1 MVLVALAPKDPKAG
15 AGTVEGVVCWGVPK
29 LNCIF
34 GVSKGVVAGAAT
46 FEDPKEKTP
55 PAGVVDV
62 GTTVVGAL
70 KPNPP
75 LLAGMEVS
83 LGNWYGGADGPKLN
97 GAVEV
102 CGVPNEK
109 ALDGAVAVVG
119 VAPTPEPNEKIE
131 LELVGTDDPT
141 VDPVMDEVVGKT
153 KLLGAA
159 VAVGTPNVVG
169 AVVAV
174 CKPNVGREVVVVDK
188 PKTVGAVVAV
198 GKPKLVIAGVEV
210 VVPKGGITDVT
221 VGTPKVGAGAV
232 TVEDGPPNTVEPPK
246 LKDDAVEGLNNEEVE
261 VGPPVKL
268 NEAAVVAA
276 GGLIEL
282 LEVSDSF
289 SVAAPKSNVDFS
301 VDAPVLTN
309 ENEGFVCSVAPN
321 EKADVEPI
329 GICFKSDG
337 AAVFFPRISITLPV
351 SNKGTLE
358 SGTEDAVPKL
368 TMGLGLEAEVVV
380 VEATLNPVAA
390 GLNGAGIL
398 NSGSASVF
406 FL

>member
-34 GVSKGVVAGAAT
+34 GVSKGVVAGTAA

-70 KPNPP
+70 KPDPP

-109 ALDGAVAVVG
+109 ALDGAVVVDVVG
-119 VAPTPEPNEKIE
+119 VAPTPN
-131 LELVGTDDPT
+131 
-141 VDPVMDEVVGKT
+141 
-153 KLLGAA
+153 
-159 VAVGTPNVVG
+159 AVGTPNVVG

-221 VGTPKVGAGAV
+221 VETPKVGAGAV
-232 TVEDGPPNTVEPPK
+232 TVEDGPPNTVEPP
-246 LKDDAVEGLNNEEVE
+246 
-261 VGPPVKL
+261 
-268 NEAAVVAA
+268 
-276 GGLIEL
+276 
-282 LEVSDSF
+282 
-289 SVAAPKSNVDFS
+289 
-301 VDAPVLTN
+301 
-309 ENEGFVCSVAPN
+309 
-321 EKADVEPI
+321 
-329 GICFKSDG
+329 
-337 AAVFFPRISITLPV
+337 
-351 SNKGTLE
+351 
-358 SGTEDAVPKL
+358 
-368 TMGLGLEAEVVV
+368 
-380 VEATLNPVAA
+380 
-390 GLNGAGIL
+390 
-398 NSGSASVF
+398 
-406 FL
+406 

>member
-34 GVSKGVVAGAAT
+34 GVSKGVVAGTAA

-83 LGNWYGGADGPKLN
+83 LGNPYGGGADGPKLN

-109 ALDGAVAVVG
+109 ALDGAVVVDVVG
-119 VAPTPEPNEKIE
+119 VAPTPEPNEKME

-174 CKPNVGREVVVVDK
+174 CKPKVGREVVVVDK

-198 GKPKLVIAGVEV
+198 GKPKLVIAGVKV
-210 VVPKGGITDVT
+210 VVP
-221 VGTPKVGAGAV
+221 
-232 TVEDGPPNTVEPPK
+232 
-246 LKDDAVEGLNNEEVE
+246 
-261 VGPPVKL
+261 
-268 NEAAVVAA
+268 
-276 GGLIEL
+276 
-282 LEVSDSF
+282 
-289 SVAAPKSNVDFS
+289 
-301 VDAPVLTN
+301 
-309 ENEGFVCSVAPN
+309 
-321 EKADVEPI
+321 
-329 GICFKSDG
+329 
-337 AAVFFPRISITLPV
+337 
-351 SNKGTLE
+351 
-358 SGTEDAVPKL
+358 
-368 TMGLGLEAEVVV
+368 
-380 VEATLNPVAA
+380 
-390 GLNGAGIL
+390 
-398 NSGSASVF
+398 
-406 FL
+406 